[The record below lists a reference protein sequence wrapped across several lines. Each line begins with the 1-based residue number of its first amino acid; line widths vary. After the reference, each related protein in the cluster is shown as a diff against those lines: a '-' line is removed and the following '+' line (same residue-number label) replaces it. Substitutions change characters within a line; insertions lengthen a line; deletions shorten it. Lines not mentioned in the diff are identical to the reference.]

1 MAFIVRDM
9 CKRGRPQAKKPHI
22 LYPTGKYR
30 GGGRWVAFHTGNIK
44 LPLIRRSGFDPFHQ
58 DLASFRSLS
67 VYSPNSNGKLALLAE
82 QTRHDNK
89 HFRSCD
95 SDNTSTDLPSLPPLD
110 LAPRRP
116 RLAVSFPAWLQK
128 QKSRVRMRCSRCIVL
143 HPTWKY
149 LPLER
154 LKLAGCS
161 CSMGCSRGVAVDC
174 LQLF

>member
-1 MAFIVRDM
+1 M
-9 CKRGRPQAKKPHI
+9 QARATSSKETTYTVPNREI
-22 LYPTGKYR
+22 QGGR
-30 GGGRWVAFHTGNIK
+30 GGGGWHFIRGNIK
-44 LPLIRRSGFDPFHQ
+44 LPLIRRSDFDPFHQ

-116 RLAVSFPAWLQK
+116 RLAVSFPA
-128 QKSRVRMRCSRCIVL
+128 
-143 HPTWKY
+143 
-149 LPLER
+149 
-154 LKLAGCS
+154 
-161 CSMGCSRGVAVDC
+161 
-174 LQLF
+174 